1 MILAVF
7 VHDILGSSADQREK
21 LVVAE
26 PGTVDAYMQR
36 IIKFRHKVRVVARL
50 QRQVVLAGVRQLQH
64 MNGSIQM
71 EISLEPEGQT
81 EPHLTQGQC
90 LLTLK
95 MCLSRNVMECALS
108 SSAPVKYRYDV
119 RGS

>member
-36 IIKFRHKVRVVARL
+36 IIKLRHKVRVVARL
-50 QRQVVLAGVRQLQH
+50 QRQVVLAGDSAASAHERQYSDGNQ
-64 MNGSIQM
+64 
-71 EISLEPEGQT
+71 P
-81 EPHLTQGQC
+81 
-90 LLTLK
+90 
-95 MCLSRNVMECALS
+95 
-108 SSAPVKYRYDV
+108 
-119 RGS
+119 